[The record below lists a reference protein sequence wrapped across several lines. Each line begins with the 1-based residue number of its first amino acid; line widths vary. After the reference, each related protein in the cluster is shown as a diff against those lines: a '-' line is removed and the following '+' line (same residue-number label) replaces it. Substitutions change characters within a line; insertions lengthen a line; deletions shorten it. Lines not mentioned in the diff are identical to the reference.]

1 MARENTK
8 IPGIEES
15 RRFLR
20 LEVIFNKVGLAV
32 LLCIIV
38 MALAGV
44 FSGGYLSANLIKN
57 KTGNV
62 ILHFERFNRLQ
73 TPFTLKISST
83 SYHSGKSVFRL
94 GGDFTTFYETDN
106 IWPQPD
112 SMYSEGDNL
121 YLVYHTEESQHNPS
135 IWLQITPVKPG
146 SAQSILQLNS
156 EPEIQFRQFI
166 YP

>member
-44 FSGGYLSANLIKN
+44 FSGGYLSENLIKN
-57 KTGNV
+57 K
-62 ILHFERFNRLQ
+62 
-73 TPFTLKISST
+73 
-83 SYHSGKSVFRL
+83 
-94 GGDFTTFYETDN
+94 
-106 IWPQPD
+106 
-112 SMYSEGDNL
+112 
-121 YLVYHTEESQHNPS
+121 
-135 IWLQITPVKPG
+135 PVM
-146 SAQSILQLNS
+146 
-156 EPEIQFRQFI
+156 
-166 YP
+166 